1 MAFERR
7 AGGMI
12 AEAAGP
18 VAATTGLPG
27 QPPAPLS
34 SSGTR
39 YAGQTSPDETMDCDL
54 SRKTRQTA
62 AAGKAVTRPP
72 PAATPQNAW
81 PGSMERDF
89 VLAALD
95 SAASVAITDVG
106 GTITFVNQKFCEI
119 SGYAA
124 DELLGA
130 NHRTLNSGTHPPSF
144 FHEMYRTIAAGS
156 IWTGEICN
164 RRRNGSLYWVKT
176 TIVPQRSA
184 AGETTHYVSIRF
196 DITARKVA
204 EERLRNSQRK
214 LRIASTI
221 DSLTGLQNRR
231 RFTEHLGEQIQ
242 KSAQHGTGLYLAILD
257 VDHFKDINDLF
268 GHDVGDKLLQQVAA
282 RLGALEGREFFPAR
296 LGGDE
301 FAVVLRAPDGSAA
314 QLGFEKVLAELRRPF
329 LICDEIHR
337 CSVSIGVAACPRD
350 GDSVESLVK
359 AADIAL
365 YAAKETGRDRI
376 SFFDIGMHE
385 ERIHRAGLEKTVEIG
400 LDAQQFSVYYQPI
413 VSTDRTRPLS
423 FEALLRWQHP
433 QLGLISPFSFQDAFR
448 NPGTAAAIGEFVLER
463 ATSDIAAMIGRGL
476 VFDRVAINVSNADF
490 RQGAFADRLL
500 AILAAKGV
508 PSRHVSVEVTEDM
521 FLGAGSE
528 HVKADLERLHRA
540 GIDISLDDFGTGYA
554 SLTHLRS
561 LTFDRLKIDR
571 SFVAA
576 IEKDN
581 EALAIV
587 RGIVSIAHALGKLVT
602 AEGVETVRQA
612 HMVTEMGCDRIQGWL
627 YAKAQSFEQLP
638 HLIEALSGSATP
650 MRGALKT

>member
-1 MAFERR
+1 
-7 AGGMI
+7 MI
-12 AEAAGP
+12 AAGTGS
-18 VAATTGLPG
+18 VAATICLPG
-27 QPPAPLS
+27 QPSAPSPFL
-34 SSGTR
+34 GTR
-39 YAGQTSPDETMDCDL
+39 DAGQTSPDETMDCDL
-54 SRKTRQTA
+54 SRKTRKTA

-72 PAATPQNAW
+72 PAAAPQNAW

-95 SAASVAITDVG
+95 SAASVTITDISG
-106 GTITFVNQKFCEI
+106 AITFVNEKFCEI

-124 DELLGA
+124 DELLGS
-130 NHRTLNSGTHPPSF
+130 NHRILNSGTHPLSF
-144 FHEMYRTIAAGS
+144 FREMYRTIATGS
-156 IWTGEICN
+156 NWTGEICN
-164 RRRNGSLYWVKT
+164 RRKNGSLYWVKT

-184 AGETTHYVSIRF
+184 TGETTHYVSIRF
-196 DITARKVA
+196 DVTARKVA

-221 DSLTGLQNRR
+221 DSLTRLQNRR
-231 RFTEHLGEQIQ
+231 RFTEHLGEQIE
-242 KSAQHGTGLYLAILD
+242 KNAQHETGLYLAILD

-268 GHDVGDKLLQQVAA
+268 GHDVGDKLLQQLAA
-282 RLGALEGREFFPAR
+282 RLGALEGLEFFPAR

-301 FAVVLRAPDGSAA
+301 FAIVLRAPGVSAVQA
-314 QLGFEKVLAELRRPF
+314 VFETVLAELRRPF
-329 LICDEIHR
+329 PIGGEIHR
-337 CSVSIGVAACPRD
+337 CSASVGIAAYPRD
-350 GDSVESLVK
+350 GDNVESLVK

-376 SFFDIGMHE
+376 SFFEIGMHE

-413 VSTDRTRPLS
+413 LSTDRSRPLS

-433 QLGLISPFSFQDAFR
+433 QLGLISPSRFQGAFR

-463 ATSDIAAMIGRGL
+463 ATSDIATMIGRGL

-500 AILAAKGV
+500 AILAAKGI
-508 PSRHVSVEVTEDM
+508 PSHHVSVEVTEDM

-528 HVKADLERLHRA
+528 PVKADLERLHRA
-540 GIDISLDDFGTGYA
+540 GIDINLDDFGTGYA

-576 IEKDN
+576 IEKDK

-587 RGIVSIAHALGKLVT
+587 RGIVSIAHALGKHVT
-602 AEGVETVRQA
+602 AEGVETIRQA

-627 YAKAQSFEQLP
+627 YAKAQPFEQLP

-650 MRGALKT
+650 IRSALKI